1 MADTDKYEDFNQEFF
16 KYREFGPFKALSDAD
31 GLKRFSA
38 LCSMVDRAEQLLSIC
53 LPHDLSSFPGEIED
67 ILLEH
72 HKAVLQ
78 GDRKSAYI
86 RTGSMDDGPG
96 ELASLKEAFEFDL
109 EKNNANDNW
118 DGFLL
123 WGLWFATFALMK
135 VAEAIEATD
144 DQRAADAAIDAMDS
158 IGYAEIIDMH
168 WAAARMAESSAN
180 TKKELKGQALA
191 ALRLREA
198 DDESRRQRLS
208 MAGKSGAQSLHR
220 PVAEL
225 KAWALSEAK
234 NSRGSHKDIARK
246 LATQIPKHLADAS
259 KDPTRLIYDT
269 LRAPTKRI

>member
-1 MADTDKYEDFNQEFF
+1 
-16 KYREFGPFKALSDAD
+16 
-31 GLKRFSA
+31 
-38 LCSMVDRAEQLLSIC
+38 MVDRAEQLLSIC
-53 LPHDLSSFPGEIED
+53 LPHDLSAFPGEIED

-86 RTGSMDDGPG
+86 LTGSMDDGLG
-96 ELASLKEAFEFDL
+96 DLGYLKEAFEF
-109 EKNNANDNW
+109 EHQKSKSNDNSG
-118 DGFLL
+118 GFLQ

-144 DQRAADAAIDAMDS
+144 DQMAADAAIDAMNS

-168 WAAARMAESSAN
+168 WAAARMAESTAN
-180 TKKELKGQALA
+180 TKKELKGQAMA
-191 ALRLREA
+191 ALRLREL

-208 MAGKSGAQSLHR
+208 MAGKIGARSLHR
-220 PVAEL
+220 PVTEL

-234 NSRGSHKDIARK
+234 NSRGSHKEIARK

-269 LRAPTKRI
+269 LRAPTGDV